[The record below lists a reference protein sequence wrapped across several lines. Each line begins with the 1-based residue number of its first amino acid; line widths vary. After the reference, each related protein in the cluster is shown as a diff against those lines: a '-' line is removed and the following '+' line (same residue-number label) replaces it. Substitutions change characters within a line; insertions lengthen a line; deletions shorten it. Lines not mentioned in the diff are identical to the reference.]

1 MQQVQLTFKQLAEAA
16 LKLGAT
22 PTPNAIRVWRQRGI
36 PHRYQVK
43 LMQHFNGALKIID
56 WSPDGDAIATIARP
70 PTLADIC
77 RERFGG

>member
-16 LKLGAT
+16 LELGA
-22 PTPNAIRVWRQRGI
+22 TPNAIRVWRQRGI

-43 LMQHFNGALKIID
+43 LMEHFNGALKIID
-56 WSPDGDAIATIARP
+56 WSPDAVASIARP

>member
-16 LKLGAT
+16 LELGA
-22 PTPNAIRVWRQRGI
+22 TPNAIRVRQRGV

-43 LMQHFNGALKIID
+43 LMEHFDGAIAITD
-56 WSPDGDAIATIARP
+56 WSPDGDAVATIARP

>member
-16 LKLGAT
+16 VKLGA
-22 PTPNAIRVWRQRGI
+22 TPNAIRVWRQRSI
-36 PHRYQVK
+36 PHHWQVK
-43 LMQHFNGALKIID
+43 LIQHFDGAIAITD
-56 WSPDGDAIATIARP
+56 WSPDGDAVATIAHP